1 MSQVANPI
9 ENEILRALLMI
20 VSRRRSQGE
29 LEVDQGII
37 VHELKEAVHT
47 ETERGGETQE
57 SAGQD
62 LVPEDLLQ
70 LVLKP
75 NLPAD
80 VLEMIA
86 KLLNNDPAARQA
98 LVKVLTASSTSSSV
112 RKALTAVLAKCAEH
126 GFSNALDVLEEALS
140 KVDMPEIRKQLTSTV
155 EITSRYTADTLRL
168 NPSPLPTPSP
178 FKKWL

>member
-1 MSQVANPI
+1 MLISPKAI
-9 ENEILRALLMI
+9 ENEILHALMLI
-20 VSRRRSQGE
+20 VACRRSQGE
-29 LEVDQGII
+29 FEMDQGVIA
-37 VHELKEAVHT
+37 HELYESVHT
-47 ETERGGETQE
+47 ETDKGGETQE

-62 LVPEDLLQ
+62 LVPGDLLQ

-98 LVKVLTASSTSSSV
+98 LVKVLTSNSTSVSV

-126 GFSNALDVLEEALS
+126 GYSNALEVLDEALT
-140 KVDMPEIRKQLTSTV
+140 KVNMPEIRRQLTNSV
-155 EITSRYTADTLRL
+155 EMTSRYTADMLRL
-168 NPSPLPTPSP
+168 NPSSLPTPSP
-178 FKKWL
+178 FKRF